1 MNGAD
6 GQALPRLSASDYF
19 VQTWGVLVAA
29 YRELN
34 ARKLFWVAL
43 VLNGLVIAAMAAYT
57 DWKKY
62 WRLLWLPR
70 PRRTP

>member
-34 ARKLFWVAL
+34 ARKPRHNPEDAAAL
-43 VLNGLVIAAMAAYT
+43 ACRSPQT
-57 DWKKY
+57 CF
-62 WRLLWLPR
+62 
-70 PRRTP
+70 